1 MNDFFDN
8 QRILR
13 LIWKRKIHFII
24 IGLTAIIISA
34 IFSSPVFIK
43 PKFKSTARIYP
54 SNLWVV
60 SEESETEQLL
70 EIINS
75 KDIKL
80 KMFDTFD
87 LDKVYKVDRKDP
99 RYMTYMLNIY
109 EKNVKT
115 NKTNFETA
123 EIQVLDH
130 DPQRASDMCD
140 SLIHFYNKKVRDMHK
155 RKDFEMVTIARKGL
169 KQKYSELDTLI
180 YRLDTLKQNYGILD
194 FKSQVEKV
202 TEGYMTALAEGRASQ
217 ENRSKIQN
225 LYNNLAEQGTQAYWL
240 ESRFNYLI
248 DVIDSL
254 TTQHEFYLAEY
265 EKDIT
270 YCYVVENPVPA
281 DKKSYPVRW
290 LIVSLSVLSALF
302 LALLVFLVLDYQE
315 KINF

>member
-1 MNDFFDN
+1 
-8 QRILR
+8 
-13 LIWKRKIHFII
+13 
-24 IGLTAIIISA
+24 
-34 IFSSPVFIK
+34 
-43 PKFKSTARIYP
+43 
-54 SNLWVV
+54 
-60 SEESETEQLL
+60 
-70 EIINS
+70 
-75 KDIKL
+75 
-80 KMFDTFD
+80 
-87 LDKVYKVDRKDP
+87 
-99 RYMTYMLNIY
+99 MLNIY

-202 TEGYMTALAEGRASQ
+202 TEGYMAALAEGRASQ